1 MADFYQ
7 TLGVSRQASADDIKR
22 AYRKLAM
29 EHHPDRNASPDAE
42 ARFREVTQAY
52 EVLRDPEKR
61 DLYDRY
67 GEAGIRRGAGTGFG
81 MGGFGFA
88 DAFDVFM
95 REFGGGSP
103 FEEIFSTR
111 RRSGPRRGR
120 DAKVRVRLTLGEA
133 ASGVKRTLR
142 ARLLDGCERCSGS
155 GAEPGTSPV
164 ACETCGGRGEVR
176 SVQSSLLGQFVSVH
190 PCPRCGG
197 EGRRI
202 ETPCAEC
209 RGQGRLQKE
218 KRITIDVPPGVSSD
232 DFLRLSGRGNAGPKG
247 GPQGDL
253 LVALEVEED
262 PRFERHG
269 DDLVHNLA
277 VTFSQAAL
285 GDQLTVPTI
294 DGTAELEI
302 PAGIQSGQ
310 ALRLRGRGMPKLR
323 AQGRGDQIVRVL
335 VWTPARLSSEQRET
349 MERLAELED
358 AAPEPDTKQPGFWE
372 RVKQAFSA

>member
-1 MADFYQ
+1 M
-7 TLGVSRQASADDIKR
+7 
-22 AYRKLAM
+22 
-29 EHHPDRNASPDAE
+29 
-42 ARFREVTQAY
+42 
-52 EVLRDPEKR
+52 
-61 DLYDRY
+61 
-67 GEAGIRRGAGTGFG
+67 
-81 MGGFGFA
+81 
-88 DAFDVFM
+88 
-95 REFGGGSP
+95 
-103 FEEIFSTR
+103 
-111 RRSGPRRGR
+111 
-120 DAKVRVRLTLGEA
+120 
-133 ASGVKRTLR
+133 
-142 ARLLDGCERCSGS
+142 
-155 GAEPGTSPV
+155 
-164 ACETCGGRGEVR
+164 
-176 SVQSSLLGQFVSVH
+176 
-190 PCPRCGG
+190 
-197 EGRRI
+197 
-202 ETPCAEC
+202 
-209 RGQGRLQKE
+209 
-218 KRITIDVPPGVSSD
+218 IDVPPGVSSD

-285 GDQLTVPTI
+285 GDHVTVPTI

-310 ALRLRGRGMPKLR
+310 ALRLRGHGMPKLR

-335 VWTPARLSSEQRET
+335 VWTPARLSSEQREA